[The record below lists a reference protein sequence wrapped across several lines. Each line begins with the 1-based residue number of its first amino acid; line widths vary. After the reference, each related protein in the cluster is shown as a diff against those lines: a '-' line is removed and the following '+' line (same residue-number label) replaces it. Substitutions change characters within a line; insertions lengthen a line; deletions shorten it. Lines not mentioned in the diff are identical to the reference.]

1 MPELEDALHAALD
14 EITPD
19 LPTLLADLPSAAES
33 AETLDDQATAQ
44 FLRAF
49 VALLHEGIDGG
60 REQRDLVMSTAVPA
74 LVAAGQTET
83 QLVQSH
89 VTFFMALQGR
99 MLAAVAPEHRHAAA
113 LWLADYAGT
122 YTCEVLETAQAAR

>member
-19 LPTLLADLPSAAES
+19 LPTLLADLPSAADS
-33 AETLDDQATAQ
+33 AQNLDEQATQQ

-89 VTFFMALQGR
+89 VTFFMALQSR
-99 MLAAVAPEHRHAAA
+99 MLTAVPQEHRRAAA
-113 LWLADYAGT
+113 LWLAEYAGA
-122 YTCEVLETAQAAR
+122 YTTEVLQTAQAAR